1 MPRRCLHRS
10 HFPVPVLRTLPDELN
25 LRRGQVEQRVN
36 AAVEIGLQ
44 PHDFRGELVVLI
56 AALGQ
61 PRLPR
66 VAFFQGDVLPED
78 LLYFAAESREIEI
91 PPGGEFLVETR
102 PASRPA
108 GITETLRVFLP
119 PRHTQ

>member
-1 MPRRCLHRS
+1 MIS
-10 HFPVPVLRTLPDELN
+10 AA
-25 LRRGQVEQRVN
+25 QRVD
-36 AAVEIGLQ
+36 AAVQVGLQ
-44 PHDFRGELVVLI
+44 PHDLRGELVVLI
-56 AALGQ
+56 AVLGQ
-61 PRLPR
+61 PCLPR
-66 VAFFQGDVLPED
+66 VALPQRDVLAED

-91 PPGGEFLVETR
+91 PQGGEFLVETR